1 MNSLSEAARTVCVVG
16 LGYIGLP
23 TAVVLATH
31 GASVVGVEIRSDV
44 VARVNAGK
52 LPFEEPDLAHE
63 LRRAVDSGS
72 LSASTDVPEA
82 DTYILAVPTPQ
93 LPDHSADLAAVEAA
107 ARAVAAYLQPG
118 NLVVLESTVSPG
130 STERL
135 AELIL
140 RERPDLSLEE
150 GAPNQVLVAHCP
162 ERVLPGRIM
171 TELIHNDRVIGGLTS
186 SAAQRAASVYGTF
199 CQGELLLT
207 TAAAAELT
215 KLAENSYRD
224 VNIAFANELA
234 IIAEKFGINPW
245 EVIALANRHPRVN
258 ILSPGPGVGGH
269 CIAIDPWFIVAA
281 APEEARLIRTA
292 REVNDSKPD
301 YVLAQVGQA
310 LEGNVSPRIAALGLA
325 FKADVDDLRESP
337 AVEIVER
344 LAAQYPTGQIAVVEP
359 HVTELPGVL
368 TEAQNVELTDLE
380 SAMRGV
386 NLVLLLVNHST
397 FADAR
402 ALVPDAAAVIDTRGM
417 WG

>member
-1 MNSLSEAARTVCVVG
+1 MCVVG

-31 GASVVGVEIRSDV
+31 GVPVVGVEIRSDV
-44 VARVNAGK
+44 VARVNAGE

-63 LRRAVDSGS
+63 LRRAVDSGA

-82 DTYILAVPTPQ
+82 ETYIIAVPTPQ
-93 LPDHSADLAAVEAA
+93 LPDHSADLTAVESA

-130 STERL
+130 TTERM
-135 AELIL
+135 AELIV

-258 ILSPGPGVGGH
+258 ILRPGPGVGGH

-310 LEGNVSPRIAALGLA
+310 LEGSISPRIAALGLA

-359 HVTELPGVL
+359 HVTELPDRL
-368 TEAQNVELTDLE
+368 MEAQNVQLTDLS

-386 NLVLLLVNHST
+386 NLVLLLVNHSE

-402 ALVPDAAAVIDTRGM
+402 ALVPDDAAVIDTRGM